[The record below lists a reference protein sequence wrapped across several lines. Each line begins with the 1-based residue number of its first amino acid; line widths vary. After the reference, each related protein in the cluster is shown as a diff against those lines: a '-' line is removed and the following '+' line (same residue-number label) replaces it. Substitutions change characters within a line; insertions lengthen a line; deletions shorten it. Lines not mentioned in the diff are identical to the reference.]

1 MRLNWILTDTM
12 DPEKKWIFAKIN
24 LAEKWFD
31 VANDYKTAFEK
42 AVAIKQNTNDKSI
55 LDQYNMLS
63 NNVEILF
70 QDQDDGGLDQREAQK
85 ETNRRPSSKSE
96 FNDWEI

>member
-1 MRLNWILTDTM
+1 M

-55 LDQYNMLS
+55 LINT
-63 NNVEILF
+63 IC
-70 QDQDDGGLDQREAQK
+70 
-85 ETNRRPSSKSE
+85 
-96 FNDWEI
+96 